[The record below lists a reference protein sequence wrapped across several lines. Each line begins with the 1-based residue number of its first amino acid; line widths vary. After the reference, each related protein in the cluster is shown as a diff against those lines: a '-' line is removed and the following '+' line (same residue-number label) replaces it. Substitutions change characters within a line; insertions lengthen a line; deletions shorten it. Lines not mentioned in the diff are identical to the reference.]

1 MTKTII
7 TQDFSAVNYGN
18 LISISV
24 ERGDLTDKQTGKTE
38 DKFAVVGADVAG
50 DVNVLGAYDSD
61 YAARK
66 VMAGIVNWIEEDR
79 KPMYTIPMG
88 DEV

>member
-18 LISISV
+18 LVSITV
-24 ERGDLTDKQTGKTE
+24 ARGELTNKQTGSSE
-38 DKFAVVGADVAG
+38 NKFAVIGTDVLG
-50 DVNVLGAYDSD
+50 EDNVLGAYDSD

-66 VMAGIVNWIEEDR
+66 VMAAIVNWIEEDR
-79 KPMYTIPMG
+79 KPSFTIPAG
-88 DEV
+88 DEA